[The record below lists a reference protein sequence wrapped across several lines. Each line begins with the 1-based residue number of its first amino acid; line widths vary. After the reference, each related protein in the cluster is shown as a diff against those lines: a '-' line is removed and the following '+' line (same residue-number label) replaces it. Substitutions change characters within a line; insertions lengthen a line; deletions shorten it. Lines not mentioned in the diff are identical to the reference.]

1 MSDRWGVPAGTRFAR
16 ASPLQFTARDW
27 SKQIVK
33 LGASCL
39 GSKVSHFLLIE
50 YNCTSNR
57 SSLLLVDV
65 AEWLRRRTANPLVF
79 YRECSNHFV
88 NGNRACAHIFFCRN
102 QERRQELL
110 QEELAR
116 EKVRQ
121 GLTSLSPRCRVKSS
135 TVHTRRW
142 GLLSVLQSSGL
153 CLLIRTVTLSN
164 PAFPQLHLNCIS
176 SSQSLRG
183 SFFAPLE
190 ANDW

>member
-1 MSDRWGVPAGTRFAR
+1 
-16 ASPLQFTARDW
+16 
-27 SKQIVK
+27 
-33 LGASCL
+33 
-39 GSKVSHFLLIE
+39 
-50 YNCTSNR
+50 
-57 SSLLLVDV
+57 
-65 AEWLRRRTANPLVF
+65 
-79 YRECSNHFV
+79 
-88 NGNRACAHIFFCRN
+88 
-102 QERRQELL
+102 LL